1 MRRLPGSGTSPGYA
15 RRSCRLRLGLL
26 VGAVVLAVPA
36 AASAALHI
44 RTVDAATSGRVRV
57 TVVTDRPTA
66 RPPTLRENGR
76 PVSLAGPPL
85 NLGRSKSVLLA
96 IDRSQSMGGK
106 PLATA
111 LSAARAFVDAKPATD
126 EIAVSTFAS
135 AAGAPTPFSTSTT
148 DADAALRAVAVDRYQ
163 GTRMYDDLLL
173 GIQGLSHQHLSGR
186 VIIMVTDGNETSSSS
201 SLADVV
207 DAATRAHVSIYVVG
221 IQSRLFEPGALRTL
235 AGRTGGRYYAAA
247 SPGYLHGIYTAIADE
262 LRRTW
267 QFEYLTAARPGDKLT
282 VAAAAAGQGADKAAA
297 VVPGTLRTG
306 PKSAVPRSLYGT
318 QGTLLV
324 AVLVGLL
331 VMLAFRVLFRK
342 SKSEEM
348 RRRIQP
354 HVAQEPEK
362 VKRKRERS
370 GLLRGLFDSTEKV
383 LGQSKQW
390 SSLSRLLE
398 RGDVPLKTVEFAYVI
413 LGSGLLLGF
422 MFSVFGLHGIFLL
435 LAFVLGAAAPVGFV
449 YRKARKRLSAF
460 DEQLPDLLMAVA
472 ASLKAGHSFKQG
484 IQTLVEEAQDPAR
497 KEFQRVLAEA
507 SLGRPIEAALSDMA
521 ERLGSKNF
529 SFIVTAV
536 SIQNQVGGSLAGLFD
551 MVADTVR
558 QRQQFSR
565 KIRAL
570 TAMGRA
576 SAYVLIA
583 LPIFL
588 AMLLTAINHKYM
600 APLFFTSAG
609 HTLIIVGLVSMCIGS
624 VILRKIVSFKG

>member
-1 MRRLPGSGTSPGYA
+1 MRR
-15 RRSCRLRLGLL
+15 RLFVL
-26 VGAVVLAVPA
+26 VTFLALAVPA
-36 AASAALHI
+36 AASAAVHI

-76 PVSLAGPPL
+76 PVSLAGPAL
-85 NLGRSKSVLLA
+85 NLGSSKSVLLA

-111 LSAARAFVDAKPATD
+111 LSAVRAFVDAKPATD
-126 EIAVSTFAS
+126 EIAVASFAS
-135 AAGAPTPFSTSTT
+135 EAGTPTPFSTSPT
-148 DADAALRAVAVDRYQ
+148 DADAALRAVAVDRRQ

-173 GIQGLSHQHLSGR
+173 GIESLSHQQLAGR
-186 VIIMVTDGNETSSSS
+186 VIIVVTDGNETSSSS
-201 SLADVV
+201 SLQDVV
-207 DAATRAHVSIYVVG
+207 AAANHAHVSLYVVG
-221 IQSRLFEPGALRTL
+221 IESRLFEPGELKTL
-235 AGRTGGRYYAAA
+235 AGRTGGRYFAAA

-282 VAAAAAGQGADKAAA
+282 VAAAAAGQGTATAAV
-297 VVPGTLRTG
+297 VVPGTDGAGGGSNST
-306 PKSAVPRSLYGT
+306 VPRSLYST
-318 QGTLLV
+318 TGTLFV

-342 SKSEEM
+342 SKTEEM

-362 VKRKRERS
+362 VKRKRERP
-370 GLLRGLFDSTEKV
+370 GLVRGLFDSTEKV
-383 LGQSKQW
+383 LGESKQW

-413 LGSGLLLGF
+413 LGCGLLLGF
-422 MFSVFGLHGIFLL
+422 IVSLAGLHGIFLL
-435 LAFVLGAAAPVGFV
+435 VAFALGAAAPVGFV
-449 YRKARKRLSAF
+449 YRKGKKRLNTF
-460 DEQLPDLLMAVA
+460 DEQLPDLLMAIA

-484 IQTLVEEAQDPAR
+484 IQTIVDEAQDPAK

-536 SIQNQVGGSLAGLFD
+536 AIQNQVGGSLAGLFD

-558 QRQQFSR
+558 QRQQFAR

-600 APLFFTSAG
+600 APLFFTSSG

-624 VILRKIVSFKG
+624 FILRKIVSFKG

>member
-1 MRRLPGSGTSPGYA
+1 
-15 RRSCRLRLGLL
+15 
-26 VGAVVLAVPA
+26 
-36 AASAALHI
+36 
-44 RTVDAATSGRVRV
+44 
-57 TVVTDRPTA
+57 
-66 RPPTLRENGR
+66 
-76 PVSLAGPPL
+76 
-85 NLGRSKSVLLA
+85 
-96 IDRSQSMGGK
+96 
-106 PLATA
+106 
-111 LSAARAFVDAKPATD
+111 
-126 EIAVSTFAS
+126 
-135 AAGAPTPFSTSTT
+135 
-148 DADAALRAVAVDRYQ
+148 
-163 GTRMYDDLLL
+163 MYDDLLL
-173 GIQGLSHQHLSGR
+173 GIASLSRQHLAGR
-186 VIIMVTDGNETSSSS
+186 VIIVVTDGNETSSTS
-201 SLADVV
+201 SLQDVV
-207 DAATRAHVSIYVVG
+207 DAAARAHISVYVVG
-221 IQSRLFEPGALRTL
+221 IESRLAEPGSLKSL
-235 AGRTGGRYYAAA
+235 ASHTGGRYYAAA
-247 SPGYLHGIYTAIADE
+247 SPGYLRGIYTSIADE

-267 QFEYLTAARPGDKLT
+267 QIEYLTSARPGEKLT
-282 VAAAAAGQGADKAAA
+282 VAATAAGQGSATASA
-297 VVPGTLRTG
+297 VVPGTETVG
-306 PKSAVPRSLYGT
+306 SKKTSVPKSLYSTPGM
-318 QGTLLV
+318 LV
-324 AVLVGLL
+324 VALIVGLL

-342 SKSEEM
+342 SKTEEM

-354 HVAQEPEK
+354 HVGQEPEK
-362 VKRKRERS
+362 VKRKRERP

-383 LGQSKQW
+383 MGSSKQW

-398 RGDVPLKTVEFAYVI
+398 RADVPLKTVEFAYVI

-422 MFSVFGLHGIFLL
+422 FISVLGLHGMFLL
-435 LAFVLGAAAPVGFV
+435 LAFMLGAALPVGIV
-449 YRKARKRLSAF
+449 YRKGRKRLSAF

-484 IQTLVEEAQDPAR
+484 IQTLVEEAQDPAK

-521 ERLGSKNF
+521 DRLGSKNF

-536 SIQNQVGGSLAGLFD
+536 TIQNQVGGSLAGLFD

-600 APLFFTSAG
+600 SPLFFTSAG

-624 VILRKIVSFKG
+624 LILRKIVSFKG

>member
-1 MRRLPGSGTSPGYA
+1 MRRRVS
-15 RRSCRLRLGLL
+15 LL
-26 VGAVVLAVPA
+26 AAASLLLVPA
-36 AASAALHI
+36 AASAAVHI
-44 RTVDAATSGRVRV
+44 RSVDTATSGRVRV

-66 RPPTLRENGR
+66 QPPTLLENGR
-76 PVSLAGPPL
+76 PVGLAGPPL
-85 NLGRSKSVLLA
+85 NLGSSKSVLLA

-111 LSAARAFVDAKPATD
+111 LSAAKAFVDGKPAAD
-126 EIAVSTFAS
+126 EIAVATFAS
-135 AAGAPTPFSTSTT
+135 GAGAPTPFSTSTI
-148 DADAALRAVAVDRYQ
+148 DADAALRAISVDSHT

-173 GIQGLSHQHLSGR
+173 GIAGLARQHLAGR
-186 VIIMVTDGNETSSSS
+186 VVIVVTDGNETSSTA
-201 SLADVV
+201 SLQDVV
-207 DAATRAHVSIYVVG
+207 DAARKAHVSVYVVG
-221 IQSRLFEPGALRTL
+221 IESRLAEPGPLKAL
-235 AGRTGGRYYAAA
+235 ASRTGGRYYAAA
-247 SPGYLHGIYTAIADE
+247 SPGFLRRIYAGIADE

-267 QFEYLTAARPGDKLT
+267 QIEYLTAARPGEKVAIHVSAPGQG
-282 VAAAAAGQGADKAAA
+282 VAAASALVAGT
-297 VVPGTLRTG
+297 GTIDDE
-306 PKSAVPRSLYGT
+306 PKSSVPRGAYSTTGT
-318 QGTLLV
+318 IAVALIAGMLL
-324 AVLVGLL
+324 
-331 VMLAFRVLFRK
+331 MLAFRVLFRK
-342 SKSEEM
+342 SKSDEM

-354 HVAQEPEK
+354 HIVQEPEK
-362 VKRKRERS
+362 VKRKRERP
-370 GLLRGLFDSTEKV
+370 GLMRGLFASTEHV
-383 LGQSKQW
+383 LGKSKQW

-413 LGSGLLLGF
+413 LGCGLLIGF

-435 LAFVLGAAAPVGFV
+435 GGFALGAAAPIGFV
-449 YRKARKRLSAF
+449 WRKSKKRLNAF

-484 IQTLVEEAQDPAR
+484 IQTIVEEAQDPAK

-507 SLGRPIEAALSDMA
+507 QLGRPIEAALADMA
-521 ERLGSKNF
+521 QRLGSKNF
-529 SFIVTAV
+529 AFIVTAV
-536 SIQNQVGGSLAGLFD
+536 TIQNQVGGSLAGLFD

-624 VILRKIVSFKG
+624 FILKKIVSFKG

>member
-1 MRRLPGSGTSPGYA
+1 MSRWLAARSRRAL
-15 RRSCRLRLGLL
+15 LLL
-26 VGAVVLAVPA
+26 VAFALVVPA
-36 AASAALHI
+36 AASAAVHI
-44 RTVDAATSGRVRV
+44 RTVDTATSGRVRV
-57 TVVTDRPTA
+57 TVVTDRPTS
-66 RPPTLRENGR
+66 RPPTLLENGK
-76 PVSLAGPPL
+76 PVGLAGPPL
-85 NLGRSKSVLLA
+85 NLGSSKSVLLA

-111 LSAARAFVDAKPATD
+111 KKAAKAFVDAKPAAD
-126 EIAVSTFAS
+126 EIAVTTFAS
-135 AAGAPTPFSTSTT
+135 ESGAPTPFSTSTT
-148 DADAALRAVAVDRYQ
+148 DADAALRAIVVDSHA
-163 GTRMYDDLLL
+163 GTKMYDDLLL
-173 GIQGLSHQHLSGR
+173 GIEGLSHQHLAGR
-186 VIIMVTDGNETSSSS
+186 VVIVVTDGNETSSSAG
-201 SLADVV
+201 LEDVV
-207 DAATRAHVSIYVVG
+207 NAARRAHVSVYVVG
-221 IQSRLFEPGALRTL
+221 IESRLAEPGALKAL
-235 AGRTGGRYYAAA
+235 ASHTGGHYYAAA
-247 SPGYLHGIYTAIADE
+247 SPGFLHGIYAGIADE

-267 QFEYLTAARPGDKLT
+267 QIEYLTAARPGEKLVVR
-282 VAAAAAGQGADKAAA
+282 VAAPGQGSATGSA
-297 VVPGTLRTG
+297 VIAGTEVVG
-306 PKSAVPRSLYGT
+306 GDSKSSVPRSLYST
-318 QGTLLV
+318 QGTLI
-324 AVLVGLL
+324 VGLLTGVL
-331 VMLAFRVLFRK
+331 VMLAFRALFRK

-354 HVAQEPEK
+354 HVGQEPEK
-362 VKRKRERS
+362 VKRKRERP
-370 GLLRGLFDSTEKV
+370 GLMRGLFESTEHV
-383 LGQSKQW
+383 LGKSKQW

-413 LGSGLLLGF
+413 LGSGLAVGF
-422 MFSVFGLHGIFLL
+422 LFSVFGLHGIILFGAFLL
-435 LAFVLGAAAPVGFV
+435 GAVIPVGIV
-449 YRKARKRLSAF
+449 WRKGKKRLNAF

-484 IQTLVEEAQDPAR
+484 IQTLVEEAQDPAQ

-507 SLGRPIEAALSDMA
+507 SLGRPIEQALGDMA

-536 SIQNQVGGSLAGLFD
+536 TIQNQVGGSLAGLFD

-609 HTLIIVGLVSMCIGS
+609 HTLIIVGLVSMVIGS
-624 VILRKIVSFKG
+624 LILRKIVSFKG